1 MNIRL
6 HKEDRRTVGKL
17 FDVRIA
23 GWETEFTGC
32 RELFK
37 YPFSIDSKDAV
48 ERYEECEEKFE
59 EWLKESEL
67 EDSIKNSIKIAFYD
81 KNILYATIGHPIR
94 QLQN

>member
-37 YPFSIDSKDAV
+37 YSFSIDSKDAV
-48 ERYEECEEKFE
+48 ERYEECEEKFK

-81 KNILYATIGHPIR
+81 KNILYASIGHPIR